1 MTGVIFQLKSDGDYY
16 KLQDHDCFNAS
27 KISIFF
33 FFFFFFCHSSD
44 KINRREFYAA
54 AVYFFVGYYL
64 ENLIGYRVSSPLTLR
79 NNHAFHGSCV
89 HPYESASLVIDWETA
104 TNAISGVVFP
114 TSHRTFEKPSN
125 SASVPEKTDT
135 FVIRQKLLGLS
146 TAILPISHPRTGS
159 QETCHFL
166 ITFSVGDY

>member
-1 MTGVIFQLKSDGDYY
+1 MVTIIN
-16 KLQDHDCFNAS
+16 C
-27 KISIFF
+27 KITIVSMRRKFLSF
-33 FFFFFFCHSSD
+33 SFFFFFCHSSD

-54 AVYFFVGYYL
+54 TVYFFVGYYL